1 MFELYTERARR
12 AVFYA
17 RYQASMSGMGQIEAE
32 HLLLGVLHEDR
43 DLSRGIFDDAQTI
56 RRDLLARLPPAQ
68 ARIPTSADLPLSAA
82 CKHAMGWALSEARG
96 LDDPRIGCEHLLL
109 ALIQET
115 GSPAA
120 EVLCSHGLDAE
131 RLRAQRLER
140 PPVRAEK
147 SQSPSSR
154 VCQPVPRPGDLLEL
168 DGGILQVESLSVHRD
183 GEHVRLELRLRR
195 AP

>member
-43 DLSRGIFDDAQTI
+43 DLSRGIFDDAETM

-68 ARIPTSADLPLSAA
+68 DRIPTSADMPLSTA
-82 CKHAMGWALSEARG
+82 CKHAMDRALSEARG
-96 LDDPRIGCEHLLL
+96 LGNPHIGCEHLLL

-120 EVLCSHGLDAE
+120 EVLRSHGMELE
-131 RLRAQRLER
+131 RLRAQ
-140 PPVRAEK
+140 PRAGPHRREDK
-147 SQSPSSR
+147 SQPPSTR
-154 VCQPVPRPGDLLEL
+154 VCQPAPRPGDLLEL
-168 DGGILQVESLSVHRD
+168 DGGILQIESTSVHRD
-183 GEHVRLELRLRR
+183 ANGVRLELRLRR
-195 AP
+195 VP